1 MRVEIRPVETK
12 AQRKE
17 FLKFPYRLYANEPS
31 WVAPLRFERRQHIDP
46 KHNPFFEHAE
56 VQLFLAYQGGRVVG
70 RISAHVDDNLNEFQD
85 NLWGLFGFFECED
98 DADVATA
105 LIDAAADWNRERGRD
120 RMVGPMSFSTNDECG
135 LLIEGYGLTPIILT
149 EWHFPY
155 YRNLLEEACGMR
167 KAIDTLM
174 WDLHISGK
182 ADVHPAI
189 WELAGKVESEHGI
202 VCRPMRKKE
211 LQAEVGRF
219 LEVYNEAWERN
230 WGFVPLSEKEARA
243 YAQNLRFV
251 LDENWAMIAERSDT
265 GEVVGAAL
273 TLPDFNLAI
282 KAAGNGRLLPFGWL
296 KILRARKKI
305 DRVRVFAL
313 GVKRDYQHAGVAAR
327 LYEMHYESAAS
338 TPQTGGE
345 TGWILETNKAMN
357 RGMEGMGGTV
367 VRRYRF
373 YERLLTESAEPSLP
387 EAEAFPWREAA
398 SHGEANEATLAA
410 DDA

>member
-1 MRVEIRPVETK
+1 MSVEIRPVETK
-12 AQRKE
+12 AERKA
-17 FLKFPYRLYANEPS
+17 FLDFPYRLYADQPI
-31 WVAPLRFERRQHIDP
+31 WVAPLRFERARHIDP

-56 VQLFLAYQGGRVVG
+56 VQLFLAYRDGRVVG
-70 RISAHVDDNLNEFQD
+70 RISAHVDNNLNEFQD

-98 DADVATA
+98 DAEAAAA
-105 LIDAAADWNRERGRD
+105 LIDAAAEWNSERGRD
-120 RMVGPMSFSTNDECG
+120 RIVGPMSFSTNDECG
-135 LLIEGYGLTPIILT
+135 LLIEGYELTPIILT

-155 YRNLLEEACGMR
+155 YRTLLEEACGLR
-167 KAIDTLM
+167 KAMDTLM

-189 WELAGKVESEHGI
+189 WEMAEKVESEHGI
-202 VCRPMRKKE
+202 ICRPMRKKQ

-230 WGFVPLSEKEARA
+230 WGFVPLSENEARA
-243 YAQNLRFV
+243 YAEDLKFV
-251 LDENWAMIAERSDT
+251 LDENWAMIAEKADT

-273 TLPDFNLAI
+273 TLPDFNQAI

-296 KILRARKKI
+296 KILRARRKI

-327 LYEMHYESAAS
+327 LYEMHYESAES
-338 TPQTGGE
+338 TPQGGGE

-373 YERLLTESAEPSLP
+373 YERLLVDRAEPSLAD
-387 EAEAFPWREAA
+387 AEAFPWRTDSSHA
-398 SHGEANEATLAA
+398 SANEATLAA